1 MCCKD
6 RSVDSVVKSEEL
18 LFRCW
23 IKDGSTDE
31 VSVRSDVSS
40 IGEGRVRISVE
51 EVKISCSLFNSWYS
65 ETDTIFF

>member
-51 EVKISCSLFNSWYS
+51 EVKIS
-65 ETDTIFF
+65 